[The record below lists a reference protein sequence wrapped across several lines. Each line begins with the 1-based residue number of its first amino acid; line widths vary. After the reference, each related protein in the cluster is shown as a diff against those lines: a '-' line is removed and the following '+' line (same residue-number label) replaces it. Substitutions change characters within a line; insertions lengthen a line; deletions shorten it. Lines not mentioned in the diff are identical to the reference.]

1 MRIFYSAAYRLL
13 TTTMESK
20 SPYFSPRKTQN
31 YAKKEG
37 LTLLQKAAQG
47 LNPQEKHA
55 SSSKPPARG
64 LKAKDESGS
73 AVNGVAQEK
82 PTKKAIQKRATNI
95 RTEALATVKN
105 EIVTKEKSDETVVSP
120 QLGNEKTPEKQPD
133 TNGDVESGNEMMG
146 TSSAILPQTEVK
158 INVEPVD
165 DDTMP
170 ELTSSVPEKTPIKR
184 EPAGT
189 DHCVSTEALATV
201 KNEIVTKEKSDET
214 VVAPQRGNEKTPEKQ
229 PDTNGDVEGG
239 NEIMGTSSAIL
250 PQTEVKINV
259 EPVDDETMPEL
270 TSSVPEKTPIK
281 REPAGTGHS
290 PIKRELENDN
300 TDDSTVAKE
309 SKWEPKNWRQTMEN
323 IREMRRAI
331 LAPVDTMGCDQF
343 AQDQGATEVPERVK
357 RYHCLVSL
365 VLSSQTKDQANHE
378 CMLRLKKH
386 GLTPES
392 IVATDSAVLQK
403 LIYPVGFYKNKT
415 RFIKEMSQILI
426 DQYGGDI
433 PNSIEGLLKLPGVG
447 KKMAHLCMR
456 SAWNIVTGIGVDT
469 HVHRIANWL
478 EWVPKET
485 KNPEKTRQALEK
497 WLPYEL
503 WDEVN
508 HLLVGFGQTICTT
521 RFPRCNDCLNASI
534 CPARGK
540 QKIRNTPIKKKVKME
555 DLEF

>member
-1 MRIFYSAAYRLL
+1 MRIFYSAAYRLF
-13 TTTMESK
+13 TTTMETK
-20 SPYFSPRKTQN
+20 SPYFSPRKTRN

-37 LTLLQKAAQG
+37 LTLLQKATQG

-55 SSSKPPARG
+55 SGKKPPARG
-64 LKAKDESGS
+64 FKAKDESNS
-73 AVNGVAQEK
+73 AANGVAQEK
-82 PTKKAIQKRATNI
+82 PIKKVIKKRATNI
-95 RTEALATVKN
+95 RTDALAVVKN
-105 EIVTKEKSDETVVSP
+105 ES
-120 QLGNEKTPEKQPD
+120 
-133 TNGDVESGNEMMG
+133 
-146 TSSAILPQTEVK
+146 
-158 INVEPVD
+158 
-165 DDTMP
+165 
-170 ELTSSVPEKTPIKR
+170 
-184 EPAGT
+184 
-189 DHCVSTEALATV
+189 
-201 KNEIVTKEKSDET
+201 VTKEKSDET
-214 VVAPQRGNEKTPEKQ
+214 VVAPLQGSEKTPEKQ

-239 NEIMGTSSAIL
+239 NEMMSTSSATI
-250 PQTEVKINV
+250 PETEVKIKV
-259 EPVDDETMPEL
+259 EPVDDIETAPQL
-270 TSSVPEKTPIK
+270 TSSVLEKTPIK
-281 REPAGTGHS
+281 REPAGADHS
-290 PIKRELENDN
+290 PIKRELENGN

-309 SKWEPKNWRQTMEN
+309 SKWEPENWRQMMEN
-323 IREMRRAI
+323 IREMRKAH

-343 AQDQGATEVPERVK
+343 TQDSGATEVPDRVK

-365 VLSSQTKDQANHE
+365 ILSSQTKDKANHE

-478 EWVPKET
+478 KWVPKET
-485 KNPEKTRQALEK
+485 KCPEDTRQALEK

-508 HLLVGFGQTICTT
+508 HLLVGFGQTICTS
-521 RFPRCNDCLNASI
+521 RFPRCNDCSNAPI
-534 CPARGK
+534 CPARGQ
-540 QKIRNTPIKKKVKME
+540 QKIRNTPIKKEVKME